1 MDNGIKCIKFLL
13 FGFNLI
19 FALTGLVLIV
29 TGAVI
34 QGLYSQYLNFLG
46 DSFFNTPVLL
56 VVVGCVIFGITFF
69 GCCGAV
75 KESHC
80 MTMTFAVLLGLIFI
94 IELGAGISAY
104 MLRTRV
110 HGIVE
115 ANMEKGLLN
124 YKKAGSDGVTQT
136 WDIIQHELKCC
147 GAQDYTDWRN
157 STVLADQQSVPD
169 SCCIQD
175 TENCGL
181 GMANPDKPID
191 EISRTIHTTGCLNKF
206 QEMVMHNVAG
216 VGAMGV
222 IIALIQIVGV
232 VFACCLS
239 KNIRAQ
245 YETV

>member
-1 MDNGIKCIKFLL
+1 MDRGIKCIKFLL

-19 FALTGLVLIV
+19 FAITGLALIV

-34 QGLYSQYLNFLG
+34 QGLYSQYLDFLG

-56 VVVGCVIFGITFF
+56 VVVGCIIFAITFF

-80 MTMTFAVLLGLIFI
+80 MTMTFAVLLGLIFV

-124 YKKAGSDGVTQT
+124 YKKEGSEGVTQT
-136 WDIIQHELKCC
+136 WDIIQHELECC

-157 STVLADQQSVPD
+157 STAIADQQSVPD

-181 GMANPDKPID
+181 GMANPDKPLD
-191 EISRTIHTTGCLNKF
+191 EITAAIHTTGCLNKF
-206 QEMVMHNVAG
+206 QEMVVKNVAA

-239 KNIRAQ
+239 KTIRAQ

>member
-1 MDNGIKCIKFLL
+1 MDKGIKCIKFLL

-19 FALTGLVLIV
+19 FAITGLALIV

-34 QGLYSQYLNFLG
+34 QGLYSQYLDFLG

-56 VVVGCVIFGITFF
+56 VVVGCIIFAITFF

-80 MTMTFAVLLGLIFI
+80 MTMTFAVLLGLIFV

-115 ANMEKGLLN
+115 ANMEKGLMN
-124 YKKAGSDGVTQT
+124 YKKEGADGVTQT

-157 STVLADQQSVPD
+157 SSALEETQSVPD

-181 GMANPDKPID
+181 GMADPAKPLDDI
-191 EISRTIHTTGCLNKF
+191 TAAIHTTGCLNKF
-206 QEMVMHNVAG
+206 QEMVVHNVAS

-245 YETV
+245 CETV